1 MTDYNEHMLKMFIMI
16 FDNWYLHLWIA
27 AAF

>member
-1 MTDYNEHMLKMFIMI
+1 MTDYNKHTLKMTIMI

-27 AAF
+27 ATF

>member
-16 FDNWYLHLWIA
+16 LDNWYLHLWIA

>member
-1 MTDYNEHMLKMFIMI
+1 MTDHNEHTLKMSIMI